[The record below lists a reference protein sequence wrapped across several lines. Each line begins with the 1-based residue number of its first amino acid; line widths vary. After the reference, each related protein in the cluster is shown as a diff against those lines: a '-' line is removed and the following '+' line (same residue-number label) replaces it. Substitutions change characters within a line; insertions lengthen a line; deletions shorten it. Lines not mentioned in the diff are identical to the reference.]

1 MHGNLK
7 RARKIGTAPLNAVQ
21 HIILPCFVARSLD
34 PLPGDTIGE
43 FVLRNQLASRVKV
56 GRCKK
61 WSFQLPTVCVIN
73 GEPILQ
79 RHWKRRRIKPGDEVK
94 FCSRPWGKSAS
105 GKQIAGLVALI
116 ALAVLAP
123 YAGTAIAGALGLGG
137 SAVLGISAASI
148 ISGVILLGGALLVGA
163 LTKPKVAGQG
173 DKGDQLFSVAASGNS
188 AQLMQPIP
196 VQYGRLK
203 SFPDFAVTPW
213 SEFIGNDQYLNVLLS
228 IGLGKY
234 DFETLYIDD
243 TILWTSASGVSTQF
257 EGVSVDFYDPA
268 ENVTL
273 FPVNVV
279 QSSEVSGQAITQ
291 TPVGGFI
298 ANPSGTI
305 ANALAF
311 DIVFPAG
318 MFTVDKND
326 GSLHNASI
334 VVQCEVRPV
343 DGAGAPTGPF
353 VIVASQ
359 DYTFN
364 VRTPQRSSIKVTLGD
379 GRYEARISRTS
390 APSTSTDRQDDVTW
404 EGLRAFIKGPSSF
417 PSSTVAIRIKAT
429 NQLSQQSARK
439 FGVLCT
445 RFLDVWNGSIFVP
458 TLTRNAFWAVWD
470 AATNTDY
477 GLKRPASKI
486 DFQTI
491 FDMATA
497 ADARGDKFDYRFTS
511 VFQAPEALDTILR
524 GARSRHR
531 WSGDILTFV
540 RDEWA
545 TVPRMLL
552 TDREIVR
559 GSLSVEYAMNTD
571 NSSDAII
578 LEYLDENTW
587 GPADVQYPPND
598 ITFTALQPT
607 RIRVDGVVNRAH
619 AYREA
624 GFYYLQSQL
633 RRVNVTLDT
642 EHDGRMLG
650 FGSRV
655 RVQSE
660 LPTTWGYTGVVLTR
674 VTNVLTVTPA
684 PTWAA
689 TGQHFI
695 AVRAKTG
702 RQFGPIKCAKG
713 ASDDIV
719 VLDATDLAAIETA
732 NAASPFV
739 EIRSL
744 NAALARTTGADDP
757 SFALGVGTL
766 TARDCVV
773 MNGRPAKDRVTLG
786 LVVDNIAV
794 HSTSLGGTPILPTNP
809 AIQDPIS
816 PIIANL
822 KATFRQG
829 IAEPILD
836 VSWWP
841 AAGAVFYRAEVSY
854 DTGTTW
860 TPIYEGGDVL
870 FSKVVDRA
878 ALRLRVQ
885 GVNDKRH
892 GAYSQVDVG
901 APTIV
906 IAPNTVKQSSLEA
919 GLRDY
924 VSTEIKKINDN
935 VNKFLAMM
943 AAAASEQDAANYI
956 DRVQTNNSIS
966 VSFGLLSAGVSTA
979 INASLTTQAAFA
991 SFQTTV
997 NATYGST
1004 TAFVTQTFDAV
1015 AKVDGTAGALYVLSL
1030 NAGGKI
1036 SGFKLGNSGST
1047 SFFTI
1052 ESDVFQVGST
1062 GVTGGTFVPVFQV
1075 ANVGG
1080 TPKITVRGD
1089 IIADGAITAAKI
1101 SVATLSA
1108 ITADVGTLT
1117 AGTIRS
1123 ADSKMIISLT
1133 NRNIIISD

>member
-1 MHGNLK
+1 MHGNIK
-7 RARKIGTAPLNAVQ
+7 ARKIGTAPLNAVE
-21 HIILPCFVARSLD
+21 HIILPCFVAKTLD
-34 PLPGDTIGE
+34 PLPGDTIGT
-43 FVLRNQLASRVKV
+43 FITRNRLATRVKI

-73 GEPILQ
+73 GQPVLQ
-79 RHWKRRRIKPGDEVK
+79 RHWQRRRIKPGDEVR

-123 YAGTAIAGALGLGG
+123 YAGAAIATAVGLGG
-137 SAVLGISAASI
+137 AAVLGISAASI
-148 ISGVILLGGALLVGA
+148 ISGIILLGGALLIGA

-196 VQYGRLK
+196 VQYGRIK
-203 SFPDFAVTPW
+203 SFPDFAINPW

-234 DFETLYIDD
+234 SIETLYLDD
-243 TILWTSASGVSTQF
+243 TILWTTVDGVSDQF
-257 EGVSVDFYDPA
+257 EGVEVDFYDPN

-291 TPVGGFI
+291 TPVGGFV
-298 ANPSGTI
+298 ANPSGTL
-305 ANALAF
+305 ATALSF

-318 MFTVDKND
+318 MFTVDKESGD
-326 GSLHNASI
+326 LHNASI
-334 VVQCEVRPV
+334 VVQCEARPV
-343 DGAGAPTGPF
+343 DGAGAPLGPF
-353 VIVASQ
+353 VLLASQ

-364 VRTPQRSSIKVTLGD
+364 VRTPQRSSIKVTVGE
-379 GRYEARISRTS
+379 GRYEARISRTT
-390 APSTSTDRQDDVTW
+390 APSTDTDRQDDVTW

-417 PSSTVAIRIKAT
+417 PSSTVAVRIKAT

-458 TLTRNAFWAVWD
+458 TLTRNPFWAVWD

-486 DFQTI
+486 DFQSI
-491 FDMATA
+491 FDMAA
-497 ADARGDKFDYRFTS
+497 ASDARGDKFDFRFTS

-524 GARSRHR
+524 GTRCRHR

-559 GSLSVEYAMNTD
+559 GSLSIEYALNTD
-571 NSSDAII
+571 NAADAVIV
-578 LEYLDENTW
+578 EYLDENTW

-598 ITFTALQPT
+598 IVFTALQPT
-607 RIRVDGVVNRAH
+607 RIRIDGVVQREQ

-624 GFYYLQSQL
+624 AFYYLQSQL

-660 LPTTWGYTGVVLTR
+660 LPTTWGYTGVVVTR
-674 VTNVLTVTPA
+674 ATNVLTVTPA

-689 TGQHFI
+689 VGNHFI
-695 AVRAKTG
+695 SIRAKTG
-702 RQFGPIKCAKG
+702 RQFGPVLCAKG
-713 ASDDIV
+713 ATDDII
-719 VLDATDLAAIETA
+719 VLNTTDLAAVEAA
-732 NAASPFV
+732 NAASPFL
-739 EIRSL
+739 EIRTL
-744 NAALARTTGADDP
+744 TAALARADGADDP
-757 SFALGVGTL
+757 SFAFGVGTL

-794 HSTSLGGTPILPTNP
+794 HETDLADTPIMPTNP
-809 AIQDPIS
+809 AIRDPIA

-822 KATFRQG
+822 KASFRQG
-829 IAEPILD
+829 VAEPILD

-854 DTGTTW
+854 DTGTSW

-878 ALRLRVQ
+878 ALRVRVQ

-901 APTIV
+901 APTI
-906 IAPNTVKQSSLEA
+906 IIGPNTVRQSSLEA

-924 VSTEIKKINDN
+924 VTAELQKTTDKIND
-935 VNKFLAMM
+935 FIAMM
-943 AAAASEQDAANYI
+943 AAATAEQDAANYI
-956 DRVQTNNSIS
+956 DKQQITQNVS
-966 VSFGLLSAGVSTA
+966 VTYGFLSAGVQTA
-979 INASLTTQAAFA
+979 LTAALTTEAAFA
-991 SFQTTV
+991 SFNTTV
-997 NATYGST
+997 SATYGST

-1030 NAGGKI
+1030 NVGGKI

-1101 SVATLSA
+1101 SVSTLSA

-1117 AGTIRS
+1117 AGIIRS
-1123 ADSKMIISLT
+1123 SDSKMIINLGS
-1133 NRNIIISD
+1133 RNIIISD